1 MQYDAEAK
9 RLGMAWIAQHPAGFV
24 KLMPFKL
31 MRLWAPDGEA
41 QWHFERG
48 WAPWERY
55 ATLGHAIRLANQ
67 AVYVL
72 LLLGMVAFAVVELRR
87 RLRAKQRLIDWWLL
101 PYGIAAYVST
111 IAAVFSGQSR
121 FHYPVMPFAAM
132 VCGWLVAVWVDR
144 KVLKER

>member
-67 AVYVL
+67 GFMCCCCWA
-72 LLLGMVAFAVVELRR
+72 
-87 RLRAKQRLIDWWLL
+87 WW
-101 PYGIAAYVST
+101 PSRWWNCAAGCVQNS
-111 IAAVFSGQSR
+111 
-121 FHYPVMPFAAM
+121 
-132 VCGWLVAVWVDR
+132 D
-144 KVLKER
+144 